1 MIVTY
6 CRYCG
11 GQYTT
16 LDANVSDSQAK
27 RNQCLQ
33 CGRLLTRNPKSK
45 WSHLFTPRR
54 FNIDS
59 EPLMLML
66 GQIILPD
73 LKEEVFRRAFRGFLA
88 EQDGSLI
95 VRTSVQYGVD
105 ATPYRVNPV
114 VHFGK
119 GDVPLKPVKRP
130 VTRKLCLLADTYRP
144 KVLYVTTSLI
154 DAFRIRYYVTDV
166 DGIPPAVLFISLQQF
181 SSRFPPILPVCNPDK
196 VILLT
201 SLSHLKLWV
210 EAGNQCDLFHKGV
223 LGSPLYFATRLLE
236 DELEHPKHAFADPD
250 TGKLRMDPEQLR
262 DSCSA
267 FSIEYAT
274 KTPAVGRRNVP
285 QVSTAPKPA
294 DTLCRAILCAKKR
307 KGDCERALVP

>member
-73 LKEEVFRRAFRGFLA
+73 LKEEVFRRAFRGFSGGAGRESNRPHERTVWGLMPP
-88 EQDGSLI
+88 LI
-95 VRTSVQYGVD
+95 G
-105 ATPYRVNPV
+105 
-114 VHFGK
+114 
-119 GDVPLKPVKRP
+119 
-130 VTRKLCLLADTYRP
+130 
-144 KVLYVTTSLI
+144 
-154 DAFRIRYYVTDV
+154 
-166 DGIPPAVLFISLQQF
+166 
-181 SSRFPPILPVCNPDK
+181 
-196 VILLT
+196 
-201 SLSHLKLWV
+201 
-210 EAGNQCDLFHKGV
+210 
-223 LGSPLYFATRLLE
+223 
-236 DELEHPKHAFADPD
+236 
-250 TGKLRMDPEQLR
+250 
-262 DSCSA
+262 
-267 FSIEYAT
+267 
-274 KTPAVGRRNVP
+274 
-285 QVSTAPKPA
+285 
-294 DTLCRAILCAKKR
+294 
-307 KGDCERALVP
+307 